1 MSEPGERIVH
11 LSAGSFRTL
20 DWPGQ
25 KPTAVF
31 LHGLSGLADVWRE
44 TVDALGGGRP
54 HCVALDQRGHGHSPR
69 PSSGYAIGRYVQD
82 ATELISDLGAEPI
95 HLVGHSMGARVALV
109 LAARAPQLVRSVAI
123 LDIGPE
129 QWHANIDGSV
139 AAFDR
144 MPRQFAS
151 RDEALTFAS
160 RGRMGFVANEAM
172 FFRRLRAL
180 PNGSYE
186 WLADPEAFKETVR
199 THRARNYWREWAN
212 IRVPALFV
220 RGGDSTEVRPRI
232 ALKMRAANPA
242 IGFEEFEGI
251 AHNIPLLA
259 PDRLAATLKEFWR
272 SVETDPT

>member
-1 MSEPGERIVH
+1 VTEPGERFVH
-11 LSAGSFRTL
+11 LSAGLFRTL
-20 DWPGQ
+20 DWPGRT
-25 KPTAVF
+25 PAAVF
-31 LHGLSGLADVWRE
+31 LHGLGGLADVWRE
-44 TVDALGGGRP
+44 TVDALGRDRP
-54 HCVALDQRGHGHSPR
+54 HCVAVDQRGHGHSPR

-82 ATELISDLGAEPI
+82 AVELISDLGSEPI
-95 HLVGHSMGARVALV
+95 DLVGHSMGARAALV
-109 LAARAPQLVRSVAI
+109 LAARAPQLVRSVTI

-129 QWHANIDGSV
+129 QWQANIDGSV

-144 MPRQFAS
+144 MPRQVAS
-151 RDEALTFAS
+151 RAEALTFAS
-160 RGRMGFVANEAM
+160 RGRMGFGANEAM
-172 FFRRLRAL
+172 FFRRLRTL
-180 PNGSYE
+180 PDGSYE
-186 WLADPEAFKETVR
+186 WLADPEALKDTVR
-199 THRARNYWREWAN
+199 AHRARNYWREWAN

-272 SVETDPT
+272 SVDTDPT